1 MFEAFILSEVVFLSK
16 IFQGKN
22 VKFFWDLNKIDLI
35 LSVSS

>member
-16 IFQGKN
+16 IFKGKN